1 MHSVFLFLDF
11 MKAYF
16 LYLSAL
22 LIAAAWLLPI
32 HKTPW
37 TTFESEMLT
46 FLSALVLLAALIQQK
61 IKIPKPQIICGIIVV
76 IPLLQWGFG
85 QILYFSNALLSSAYI
100 FAFWLLAVWGYNLSL
115 GENTREKVVQRFS
128 LLLLIVGL
136 ISSLIAILQ
145 WLHLSQYFFPYMNIL
160 KGNRP
165 FANFGQPNNLATFL
179 TLGTLACLYFYEKRL
194 IPNIVLIP
202 STLILLFS
210 IALTQSRTAW
220 VVCLFIIVY
229 WSIKQYRQ
237 LKRFDW
243 IKLLSWVVVFIVM
256 IGLLPSLN
264 HLLEAIAHQQIAET
278 ASAVERAS
286 SGYLRLDMWSQ
297 MLVAISEHPW
307 LGYGW
312 NQTSMAQIAA
322 FDTYPSHE
330 WIKSAHNVILDLL
343 VWNGIPI
350 GGLILLYF
358 SAWLYWLNKG
368 VKDLES
374 IVLILMACAI
384 LIHALLEFPIH
395 YAYFLLPFGFI
406 LGVIQARY
414 PRLPSIYLNT
424 WLVRGILL
432 LSVVLMAVVYRDFN
446 LYRHQ
451 NVIAIKTSPL
461 SAQQQAIMQQK
472 IWLLDQFSD
481 RVWWIGLD
489 PFSKLSTSQLQHV
502 GRMVANNASKYDL
515 YKYAQLL
522 AFNGQVAE
530 AKHQLWILKTL
541 HGQTD
546 AFEDLLKKPQPK

>member
-1 MHSVFLFLDF
+1 

-46 FLSALVLLAALIQQK
+46 LLSALALLGALIQQK
-61 IKIPKPQIICGIIVV
+61 IKIPKPQIIGGIIVV
-76 IPLLQWGFG
+76 IPLLQWSFG
-85 QILYFSNALLSSAYI
+85 QILYFSNALLSFAYI
-100 FAFWLLAVWGYNLSL
+100 FAFWLMVVLGYNLSL

-128 LLLLIVGL
+128 LLLLLVGL
-136 ISSLIAILQ
+136 VSSLIAILQ

-202 STLILLFS
+202 SALILLFS

-220 VVCLFIIVY
+220 VVCLFIFLYLVVKQFRQ
-229 WSIKQYRQ
+229 SIR
-237 LKRFDW
+237 LGL
-243 IKLLSWVVVFIVM
+243 IKLITWVIVFSIM
-256 IGLLPSLN
+256 ISFMPILN
-264 HLLEAIAHQQIAET
+264 HLLELVSNQEITNTPTVI
-278 ASAVERAS
+278 ERAS
-286 SGYLRLDMWSQ
+286 SGYERWAMWQQ
-297 MLVAISEHPW
+297 MLVAISQHPW

-312 NQTSMAQIAA
+312 NQTGMAQIAV
-322 FDTYPSHE
+322 FDLYPLNV
-330 WIKSAHNVILDLL
+330 WYKSAHNVILDLL

-350 GGLILLYF
+350 GGLILIYF

-374 IVLILMACAI
+374 IILILMACAI

-432 LSVVLMAVVYRDFN
+432 LSMVLMAVVYRDFN
-446 LYRHQ
+446 LYRQ
-451 NVIAIKTSPL
+451 QDVIAIKTSPL
-461 SAQQQAIMQQK
+461 TVQQQAIMQQK

-502 GRMVANNASKYDL
+502 GRMVANNASTYDL
-515 YKYAQLL
+515 HKYAQLL

>member
-1 MHSVFLFLDF
+1 

-16 LYLSAL
+16 VYLSAL

-37 TTFESEMLT
+37 TTFESEILT
-46 FLSALVLLAALIQQK
+46 FLSALALIGVFIQQK
-61 IKIPKPQIICGIIVV
+61 IKIPKPQIIGGIIVV
-76 IPLLQWGFG
+76 IPLLQWSFG
-85 QILYFSNALLSSAYI
+85 QILYFSNALLSFAYI
-100 FAFWLLAVWGYNLSL
+100 LAFWLMVVVGYNLSL
-115 GENTREKVVQRFS
+115 GENVRKKVVQRFS

-136 ISSLIAILQ
+136 VSSLIAILQ

-194 IPNIVLIP
+194 LPNIVLIP
-202 STLILLFS
+202 SALILLFS

-220 VVCLFIIVY
+220 VVCLFIILY
-229 WSIKQYRQ
+229 WSIKQFRQ
-237 LKRFDW
+237 SARFGL
-243 IKLLSWVVVFIVM
+243 IKLIIWMVVFIVM
-256 IGLLPSLN
+256 VGFLPILN
-264 HLLEAIAHQQIAET
+264 HLLEFVSSQEITDTRTGI
-278 ASAVERAS
+278 ERAS
-286 SGYLRLDMWSQ
+286 SGYERLAMWQQ
-297 MLVAISEHPW
+297 MLVAISQQPW

-312 NQTSMAQIAA
+312 NQTGMAQITV
-322 FDTYPSHE
+322 FDLYPLNV
-330 WIKSAHNVILDLL
+330 WYKSAHNVILDLL

-350 GGLILLYF
+350 GGLILVYL
-358 SAWLYWLNKG
+358 SGWLYWLNRG
-368 VKDLES
+368 AKDIES

-395 YAYFLLPFGFI
+395 YAYFLLPLGFI

-414 PRLPSIYLNT
+414 PRLPSIHLNT
-424 WLVRGILL
+424 WLARGILL
-432 LSVVLMAVVYRDFN
+432 LSLVLLAVVYRDYN
-446 LYRHQ
+446 IYKQ
-451 NVIAIKTSPL
+451 QYIVATKTAPL
-461 SAQQQAIMQQK
+461 TTQQQAVMQQK

-481 RVWWIGLD
+481 RAWWIGLN
-489 PFSKLSTSQLQHV
+489 PFSKLSASQLQHV

-530 AKHQLWILKTL
+530 AKHQLWILKSL
-541 HGQTD
+541 HGQNH
-546 AFEDLLKKPQPK
+546 AFEDLLKKPHSKLD